1 MPPTMLPSLLYRDQD
16 AGVGHGEG
24 SRARAAGKWSES
36 TETLN
41 EYGSDTSPIPIP
53 LPLPLDE
60 AVFPSLSTRPGKRML
75 LTFECDK
82 RRRSTRLTFNGQVIY
97 SFASLYENP
106 SSKAEH
112 FTQLRN
118 KDGKVVAT
126 HIMSPNEAKQLVK
139 FGDSAPVSRKAW
151 LPQCGILSMNCG
163 KFQVGKRWFKWRCL
177 NESGRVSV
185 VLRDHSSKSTPTV
198 ARFNCIHRIEPATLI
213 AEGPNATRPS
223 SRGHSRTHS
232 TRRNPND
239 PEQHPRS
246 RQSRSWRAH
255 LELDPDYQDI
265 WDHVVFSLIV
275 LESLKGGRR
284 IPPLEYE
291 DESGSNVSYLANLI
305 GLFATTV

>member
-1 MPPTMLPSLLYRDQD
+1 MLPSLLYRDQD
-16 AGVGHGEG
+16 AGVGSGEG
-24 SRARAAGKWSES
+24 SRTRPAGKSWSES

-41 EYGSDTSPIPIP
+41 ESGSDSPLAIPIS

-60 AVFPSLSTRPGKRML
+60 SVFPSLSTRPENRML

-82 RRRSTRLTFNGQVIY
+82 RRRSTRLTSNGQVIY

-126 HIMSPNEAKQLVK
+126 HIMSPNQAKQMVK
-139 FGDSAPVSRKAW
+139 FGESAPVSRKQW
-151 LPQCGILSMNCG
+151 LPQCGLLSMNCG
-163 KFQVGKRWFKWRCL
+163 KFQVGNRWFKWRCL
-177 NESGRVSV
+177 NDSGRVSV

-198 ARFNCIHRIEPATLI
+198 ARFNCIHRIEPGNLI
-213 AEGPNATRPS
+213 AEGSNPSGPS
-223 SRGHSRTHS
+223 SREHSRSQS
-232 TRRNPND
+232 TRR
-239 PEQHPRS
+239 PRS
-246 RQSRSWRAH
+246 RQTRSWRAH
-255 LELDPDYQDI
+255 LELNPDYQDI

-275 LESLKGGRR
+275 LESLRGGRR
-284 IPPLEYE
+284 VPPLEYE